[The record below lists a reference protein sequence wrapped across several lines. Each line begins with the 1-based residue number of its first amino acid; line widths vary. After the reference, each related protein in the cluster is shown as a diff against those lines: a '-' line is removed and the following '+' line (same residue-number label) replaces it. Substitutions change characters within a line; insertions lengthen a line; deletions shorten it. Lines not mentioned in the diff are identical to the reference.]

1 MYHFHTHQGN
11 DSLPASLILQGDE
24 DDDDE
29 PADADDDVPG
39 MEVVLHEDKKYYP
52 TAEEVYGPE
61 VETIVQE
68 EDTQPLTGK
77 TQSVLC
83 LQINIEVSCV
93 WLFYTPHFTC
103 VKKSMCVHVW
113 WMYKKTGALKK
124 HPNLRVFTHP

>member
-1 MYHFHTHQGN
+1 M
-11 DSLPASLILQGDE
+11 DDD

-29 PADADDDVPG
+29 VGDHDEDHPG

-77 TQSVLC
+77 AS
-83 LQINIEVSCV
+83 E
-93 WLFYTPHFTC
+93 
-103 VKKSMCVHVW
+103 
-113 WMYKKTGALKK
+113 LKLRLERFIAIS
-124 HPNLRVFTHP
+124 NLESTVNELIRFSLRLTNTISGLRFS

>member
-1 MYHFHTHQGN
+1 M
-11 DSLPASLILQGDE
+11 QGDE
-24 DDDDE
+24 DDDEE

-77 TQSVLC
+77 IQ
-83 LQINIEVSCV
+83 
-93 WLFYTPHFTC
+93 
-103 VKKSMCVHVW
+103 KKSVICICRFTLKCLVFGFFVH
-113 WMYKKTGALKK
+113 MLSHT
-124 HPNLRVFTHP
+124 